1 LRDVAGRLN
10 FAGWLGRS
18 LVQPGSRAHRVA
30 DRYPPC
36 ATMLLR
42 SQHAGSCILSDFLQ
56 LMMKEHNFGSV
67 EIPDLTSIPEIL
79 DEPVFDGYRKGGFSP
94 LVRDGGHE
102 KIPMVSSLCRS
113 GGGEAPK
120 NVMKNDDF
128 YRAIIFKTLITG
140 GIPYAQMENYNKS
153 EWKKK

>member
-1 LRDVAGRLN
+1 M
-10 FAGWLGRS
+10 
-18 LVQPGSRAHRVA
+18 QPGSRAHRVA

-42 SQHAGSCILSDFLQ
+42 SQHAGSCNLSDFLQ

-79 DEPVFDGYRKGGFSP
+79 DEPVFDGYREGGFSP

-113 GGGEAPK
+113 GGA
-120 NVMKNDDF
+120 M
-128 YRAIIFKTLITG
+128 
-140 GIPYAQMENYNKS
+140 
-153 EWKKK
+153 